1 MQHKK
6 KFYFFIFLLA
16 LVVLH
21 GTVSWWV
28 GERAERLSVEQV
40 AHLNQQ
46 LLTITA
52 EDYPD
57 QHIQLELDTV
67 RRGIWTSQRILT
79 LSWSQGSKIQRYVFQ
94 DDLQHGPWPWARLR
108 QQQWQPLLAY
118 SQMRLLKQGA
128 GQKLFEWSQGK
139 EPLRLDTE
147 IDWGGQFNSLWQ
159 WAAMTHQ
166 QASHQFVLGAGS
178 LDIKG
183 IGQGLYQLKAQAP
196 AFNFATKDEAFRFV
210 APQWQWITTDPQSIF
225 DGHMYFE
232 ALEFEWQAETLLQ
245 ADQLALELT
254 QHRKGGLFN
263 LSAQGRAHEVV
274 LDGGIELGEFD
285 IRFQLERLAE
295 DLGAQAIGSLSA
307 QQRDELWLKSLAAHP
322 RYTLQELNW
331 RNKGGEAR
339 FAGFFELAPRL
350 GDELEKA
357 AVTASIPRSVLKEVI
372 SQEKGMKA
380 TMLSLL
386 LDGFIK
392 EGQQLD
398 LITFAEDTIKLDLQY
413 DQQADNY
420 VLNGQARKKSEM
432 QAVLFKGLL
441 WLLN

>member
-147 IDWGGQFNSLWQ
+147 IEDRKSTRLNS
-159 WAAMTHQ
+159 
-166 QASHQFVLGAGS
+166 SH
-178 LDIKG
+178 
-183 IGQGLYQLKAQAP
+183 
-196 AFNFATKDEAFRFV
+196 V
-210 APQWQWITTDPQSIF
+210 AISYAVF
-225 DGHMYFE
+225 C
-232 ALEFEWQAETLLQ
+232 
-245 ADQLALELT
+245 
-254 QHRKGGLFN
+254 
-263 LSAQGRAHEVV
+263 
-274 LDGGIELGEFD
+274 
-285 IRFQLERLAE
+285 
-295 DLGAQAIGSLSA
+295 
-307 QQRDELWLKSLAAHP
+307 
-322 RYTLQELNW
+322 LN
-331 RNKGGEAR
+331 NK
-339 FAGFFELAPRL
+339 
-350 GDELEKA
+350 
-357 AVTASIPRSVLKEVI
+357 
-372 SQEKGMKA
+372 
-380 TMLSLL
+380 
-386 LDGFIK
+386 
-392 EGQQLD
+392 
-398 LITFAEDTIKLDLQY
+398 
-413 DQQADNY
+413 
-420 VLNGQARKKSEM
+420 
-432 QAVLFKGLL
+432 
-441 WLLN
+441 